1 MIRFFKRDKNIEILS
16 PATGKIV
23 PIEEVPDDT
32 FSKKIAG
39 DGLAIELTDGKIV
52 APFDGEI
59 TSVYNA
65 NHCLVVRSESGLE
78 LLIHIGIDTVKL
90 KGEGF
95 KRYVELNDKVK
106 SGDLLLEAD
115 LNLLKSKGKSILTP
129 VVITNRRNIE
139 SIEKMDGEVEKDKDL
154 LMKVKMKND

>member
-16 PATGKIV
+16 PATGKVV
-23 PIEEVPDDT
+23 PIEEVPDET

-65 NHCLVVRSESGLE
+65 NHCLVVSSESGLE
-78 LLIHIGIDTVKL
+78 LLIHIGIDTLKL

-106 SGDLLLEAD
+106 AGDLLLEAD
-115 LNLLKSKGKSILTP
+115 LSLLKSKNKSILTP
-129 VVITNRRNIE
+129 VVITNRRNVE

>member
-23 PIEEVPDDT
+23 PIEEVPDET

-65 NHCLVVRSESGLE
+65 NHCLVVSSESGLE
-78 LLIHIGIDTVKL
+78 LLIHIGIDTLKL

-106 SGDLLLEAD
+106 AGDLLLEAD
-115 LNLLKSKGKSILTP
+115 LSLLKSKNKSILTP
-129 VVITNRRNIE
+129 VVITNRRNVE